1 MSSTYKI
8 IFYSAILILLFP
20 VNSHAD
26 IKIYL
31 GAPAYNYKHN
41 YYPQNN
47 FYNRNYY
54 NKKYYTPYSNYRY
67 KNLSNL
73 YKFYGNKHAYDRAN
87 YYRNKYNKRNNK
99 RRHNNAYT
107 QGYNDRLRFNQHKR
121 NNKYRR

>member
-8 IFYSAILILLFP
+8 IFYSATLILFFP
-20 VNSHAD
+20 LNSHAD

-31 GAPAYNYKHN
+31 GAPANNYRHKYDPH
-41 YYPQNN
+41 NN
-47 FYNRNYY
+47 FYNQNHY
-54 NKKYYTPYSNYRY
+54 NKKYYTPYSNHRY

-87 YYRNKYNKRNNK
+87 YYRNKYNNK
-99 RRHNNAYT
+99 RRYNKAYA
-107 QGYNDRLRFNQHKR
+107 QGYNGGLRFNQHKR